1 MSDTFYSD
9 GNEEYVVDE
18 PLFDDGE
25 GPDYEVSGC
34 DNDEFPYDIEYDS
47 TVEAYV
53 WWYDGTGFCLGAT
66 DMTDAKAEV
75 LMMVEN
81 GEFPESQQNDEYD
94 ESMDGDFDSAMA
106 SAGFGTDEDYG
117 CYDEC

>member
-34 DNDEFPYDIEYDS
+34 DNDEFPYDD
-47 TVEAYV
+47 
-53 WWYDGTGFCLGAT
+53 
-66 DMTDAKAEV
+66 
-75 LMMVEN
+75 
-81 GEFPESQQNDEYD
+81 
-94 ESMDGDFDSAMA
+94 SMDGDFDSAMA